1 MTASEQDY
9 EVWWNNDEG
18 ESLMEEGHLKGWMQ
32 LISTIKEEDLS
43 NDSVLD
49 FGCNR
54 GGFLRLLHQFKPY
67 KEAIGIDLGR
77 HSIEIANERK
87 GNLPIDY
94 MVSGSPEQFEGKFDL
109 AFCLSVIYLIDDLKT
124 HAWKLSKALKPG
136 GVYYVTYTDL
146 TTNPSQQFFKEEIEK
161 YSHLQAN
168 MHTLDD
174 IASAFSNEGFRVEIK
189 RKVPTDFV
197 AVSNEEKYFRSLSD
211 ELMSIY
217 ENSYI
222 FRFTRL

>member
-1 MTASEQDY
+1 MTASEQSY

-32 LISTIKEEDLS
+32 LISTIKEDDLS
-43 NDSVLD
+43 DYSVLD

-77 HSIEIANERK
+77 HSIDIANERK

-146 TTNPSQQFFKEEIEK
+146 TTNPSRDFFKEGIER
-161 YSHLQAN
+161 YSHLTAN

-189 RKVPTDFV
+189 RRVPTDYITI
-197 AVSNEEKYFRSLSD
+197 SSEESYLRSVSD
-211 ELMSIY
+211 EVMSAY
-217 ENSYI
+217 ESSYI